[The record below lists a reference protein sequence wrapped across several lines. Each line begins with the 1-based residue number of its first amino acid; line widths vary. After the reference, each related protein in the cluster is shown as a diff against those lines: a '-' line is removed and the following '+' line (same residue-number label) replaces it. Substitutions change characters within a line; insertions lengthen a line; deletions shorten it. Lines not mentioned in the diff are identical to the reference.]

1 MNTLIIIP
9 SRMNSSRLP
18 GKPLKKILNKT
29 MIEHCFLRAKMA
41 LGKENVYIAS
51 CDKIIKEEIKR
62 FGGNYIATS
71 RTHKRASTRTAEALV
86 KIEKKLKKKIDIIIM
101 YQGDEPFIKPLDFID
116 MISIF
121 KKQKKTKIANLVFKT
136 NLKKIIN
143 NKNYVKVVGNK
154 KMEAL
159 YFSREPIPSS
169 WLKKD
174 DHYSLIQTGIIAF
187 KRESLILF
195 NKTKETFLE
204 TMESIDMNRLLELS
218 QSIQLVISKNFY
230 LSIDTKTELLQ
241 AKKIMEKDEIY
252 ISYR

>member
-1 MNTLIIIP
+1 
-9 SRMNSSRLP
+9 
-18 GKPLKKILNKT
+18 
-29 MIEHCFLRAKMA
+29 
-41 LGKENVYIAS
+41 
-51 CDKIIKEEIKR
+51 
-62 FGGNYIATS
+62 
-71 RTHKRASTRTAEALV
+71 
-86 KIEKKLKKKIDIIIM
+86 M

>member
-1 MNTLIIIP
+1 MVTKKWKHYIFLE
-9 SRMNSSRLP
+9 SLY
-18 GKPLKKILNKT
+18 PL
-29 MIEHCFLRAKMA
+29 H
-41 LGKENVYIAS
+41 G
-51 CDKIIKEEIKR
+51 
-62 FGGNYIATS
+62 
-71 RTHKRASTRTAEALV
+71 
-86 KIEKKLKKKIDIIIM
+86 
-101 YQGDEPFIKPLDFID
+101 
-116 MISIF
+116 
-121 KKQKKTKIANLVFKT
+121 
-136 NLKKIIN
+136 
-143 NKNYVKVVGNK
+143 
-154 KMEAL
+154 
-159 YFSREPIPSS
+159 
-169 WLKKD
+169 LKKD